1 MINFVDFTI
10 NSLTMIEILLSIGK
24 LDGDL
29 ANKNKIII
37 I

>member
-10 NSLTMIEILLSIGK
+10 NSLTMIEILLSIGE
-24 LDGDL
+24 LDGEL
-29 ANKNKIII
+29 ANKNRIII